1 MAMPQEVQEAYP
13 ELAERAKHA
22 SKKRV
27 VLLAY
32 TTRQILFYGL
42 HMDQDGRVQ
51 AVIADTDAPHLCR
64 LVHPEWIK
72 ELDPDPKRK

>member
-1 MAMPQEVQEAYP
+1 MA
-13 ELAERAKHA
+13 
-22 SKKRV
+22 
-27 VLLAY
+27 
-32 TTRQILFYGL
+32 
-42 HMDQDGRVQ
+42 MDQDGKVQ